1 VDLKDRI
8 AVVTGAAS
16 GISRAMAAA
25 LGAAGAQVWLA
36 DIDAEGADRAAA
48 ELREKGVSARARRL
62 DVTDPSEAQAFMAGV
77 ERESGRIDVLFNGAG
92 IINRRPVLDLSFAE
106 WRRLLSINLDGVF
119 LCSQVAAR
127 LMVRQGHGRIINVAS
142 GLAQGRAG
150 DADYAASKAA
160 VIAFT
165 KSFAGE
171 LRALRV
177 DVTVN
182 AIAPGATDTPLWRKD
197 RSPEEIARLLAGG
210 TIHNP
215 GDMASVVVFL
225 AGASSWPINGQVIGR
240 G

>member
-1 VDLKDRI
+1 MDPKDCV

-25 LGAAGAQVWLA
+25 LGAAGARVWLG
-36 DIDAEGADRAAA
+36 DIDVGGADRAAD
-48 ELREKGVSARARRL
+48 ELRAQGVSAQARRL
-62 DVTDPSEAQAFMAGV
+62 DVTDPAEVQAFMAGV
-77 ERESGRIDVLFNGAG
+77 AQESGRIDVLFNGAG
-92 IINRRPVLDLSFAE
+92 IINRQPVLDLAVSN
-106 WRRLLSINLDGVF
+106 WRRLLSINLDGTF
-119 LCSQVAAR
+119 LCSQAAAR
-127 LMVRQGHGRIINVAS
+127 FMVRQGYGRIINVAS

-150 DADYAASKAA
+150 DADYAASKAG

-182 AIAPGATDTPLWRKD
+182 AIAPGATDTPLWRKN
-197 RSPEEIARLLAGG
+197 RSPEEIERLLATGN
-210 TIHNP
+210 IHKP
-215 GDMASVVVFL
+215 DDMASVVVFL
-225 AGASSWPINGQVIGR
+225 ASSDSWPLSGQVIGR